1 MCLPSVLSMLVGLEP
16 VASID
21 LQSLGAS
28 APARW
33 RSLVPP
39 FDRSASFRAF
49 KRNSPRRHFFVKFLA
64 RSAASY
70 GHVCDVWRG

>member
-1 MCLPSVLSMLVGLEP
+1 MRCGLPSVLSMLVGLGP

-33 RSLVPP
+33 RSLVPR

-49 KRNSPRRHFFVKFLA
+49 KRRLA
-64 RSAASY
+64 AKALLREVP
-70 GHVCDVWRG
+70 GQERGEL